1 MIEARNLSR
10 SFGGVCAVDALSFNT
25 RNGEI
30 LGIVGPDG
38 AGKSTLLRMM
48 AAILKPDS
56 GEILLDG
63 TVYDIRSLDIKKRIA
78 YMPGRFGLYEDLTVE
93 ENIFFFG
100 RLFGMRKT
108 DIRQR
113 LPLLYSFS
121 RLEPFK
127 NRLAGK
133 LSGGMKQKL
142 GLACCLVHSPDVILL
157 DEPTNGVDPVSRRE
171 FWRILYEILEDG
183 VTVIVSTAYLDE
195 AERCGRVALMYNG
208 RFIITG
214 DPESIKKAAGMP
226 MLEIITADPVAAE
239 TVLRKTGRFS
249 RVIRT
254 GNALRL
260 FSKDTR
266 KTSSSIR
273 AILKPAGIYV
283 RSIKESAPGL
293 EDVFVEIISRG
304 GNIT

>member
-1 MIEARNLSR
+1 MIEAKNLSR
-10 SFGGVCAVDALSFNT
+10 SFGSVCAVDALSFSS

-127 NRLAGK
+127 DRLAGK

-142 GLACCLVHSPDVILL
+142 GLACCLVHRPDVILL

-214 DPESIKKAAGMP
+214 DPETIKKAAGMP

-239 TVLRKTGRFS
+239 AVLRKTGTFS

-260 FSKDTR
+260 FSKDIK
-266 KTSSSIR
+266 KTSASIR
-273 AILKPAGIYV
+273 LVLKSAGIYV
-283 RSIKESAPGL
+283 RSIKESVPGL

-304 GNIT
+304 GKIT